1 MKTTSFSKT
10 LKVFAS
16 FLIVFSIV
24 LTSLPV
30 AEAATTKAT
39 IYRLSTDS
47 YLYDKTA
54 SSRKRLLMIKTGTVV
69 SSTYASG
76 AFRRVTY
83 AGKTGYVASK
93 YLTLYEK
100 KQTVSGQRYLVLK
113 KTPIKKTAVDTATTI
128 GTLNEEDVYY
138 TSQHVTNPLGE
149 TWYQISKEGKT
160 GFVLANQATPI
171 AYESQSN
178 LSLKTTAATT
188 IRSYAGPSYATVQTI
203 PSNTVIK
210 ISGRIGNWYR
220 VSYNGKTGYA
230 ASSTF
235 TTLATKQKIAGAR
248 FELEKAVSIKSSPD
262 AKASTLTTL
271 QSGDIYYTTQL
282 VTSNGQQWHRVSKD
296 GKTGYIPVGQGK
308 SVR

>member
-1 MKTTSFSKT
+1 
-10 LKVFAS
+10 
-16 FLIVFSIV
+16 
-24 LTSLPV
+24 
-30 AEAATTKAT
+30 
-39 IYRLSTDS
+39 
-47 YLYDKTA
+47 
-54 SSRKRLLMIKTGTVV
+54 MIKTGTVV

-83 AGKTGYVASK
+83 GKTGYVASK

-282 VTSNGQQWHRVSKD
+282 VTSKRSAMASCEQGWKD
-296 GKTGYIPVGQGK
+296 WLHSCRSREERSLSIGPDRHADDDFDASTFICWKHLRDRQNDSFWYKHHGHWND
-308 SVR
+308 R